1 MEQQETWAIT
11 HRISIAE
18 KQPELADS
26 LDEGNAGRSLAAV
39 KKNGSYITQLCEEV
53 AGILGKPRYREIHS
67 GGPEPPVKVISYMG
81 SATDTVGNDGDFYV
95 DELTNI
101 LYGPK
106 AGGVWPED
114 GVVVDGPVVCKRTFL
129 QLKSGRRIRR
139 ASGFSG
145 FLRRLSSSLR
155 SRLRAA

>member
-1 MEQQETWAIT
+1 MEQEKTWAIT

-18 KQPELADS
+18 KQPELADN
-26 LDEGNAGRSLAAV
+26 LDEGAAGRSLAAV
-39 KKNGSYITQLCEEV
+39 RKNSSYINQLCDEV
-53 AGILGKPRYREIHS
+53 ADMLGKPRYREIPS

-81 SATDTVGNDGDFYV
+81 SATDKVGNDGDFYV

-106 AGGVWPED
+106 TDGVWPEE

-129 QLKSGRRIRR
+129 QLNGRRMRR
-139 ASGFSG
+139 ASGF
-145 FLRRLSSSLR
+145 RRFFRKLGSSLR